1 MNKPKI
7 FEFKYPIVPLN
18 DTIDYFPNLNSY
30 DTNNEL
36 LKDTVRNTVK
46 RETYDIIRKEISK
59 LLLYSVPKVGNIMT
73 KAGFS
78 LNRFGTCM
86 YNEENLLIQN
96 DIYSNQNVLNA
107 YSYCGKRTL
116 ENLMFSK
123 ININNNSTFKRLNNI
138 EQFLEDTPFEQ
149 RYNFTKLDEYIP
161 WYNVNNLLHYSLYF
175 TMDKL
180 NYIISPIETLIVDP
194 IWNNIVEP
202 IWDRAITK
210 AFTIYDDNE
219 PNIRLI
225 KHAATNFG
233 IFRGG
238 SFIFALYQNNELLS
252 ENNIDEFDTSNSIC
266 KLNYDYNGNTSS
278 IKKNILE
285 NNIDKFDTSNSICKL
300 DNDSSNIN
308 EISSAEEGTTK
319 IAQSVIENNEEYNV
333 YKIRLDQLPNE
344 IIPIEKFTEFM
355 NITSITIAILNGF
368 QNWDNMNREQQ
379 ARWLYGT
386 TLSSA
391 TMIGEFRKDIG
402 DFGSASL
409 NIISKLVIN
418 EKLRIEE
425 VAGFMIT
432 EITNFF
438 KVSLPFS
445 VVTITN
451 LVTAIITN
459 SNMGMALCDL
469 AKDVVAISIPVIGQI
484 YGIYKILTGI
494 LQLFNT
500 YNVIQT
506 KIFGIDAL
514 EIDVMHKNLILADD
528 YNYTIINTFFDINI
542 NVHSSGITNHQK
554 NKKIAQAE
562 FIKLFKANAY
572 VCTGFTWQKYVPQD
586 DSQPKKTLYQQYVD
600 LLLTEILNNYWNSV
614 NNLSLEQ
621 IDKIRNLIYRNQKC
635 DVNIFDYLILIWNNW
650 KKYGFNIFSYIFPN
664 DIVKAEPNYWD
675 RHKNENIITFIY
687 NLYILWKTGNEA
699 NSDSMTP
706 EQYQALIIEL
716 NTKRTQQQKDNLSNF
731 EQQETEDSNNG
742 KGKYSR
748 FEIMIYANKKQLEY
762 DISIEAMA
770 QVGGSTVVG
779 SLSNSIVYIDQE
791 IKTINYIGIK
801 KYLKSKIKSNVKMYF
816 ENYSAMVLSSHATLS
831 FCLSKYSETFTKE
844 FLDDYIIPH
853 IALTSNLL
861 VSNINNREMDK
872 EDRIYNFFEGIF
884 KTNIGKLI
892 CFIKKTIINYF
903 SITTDFSVLILNKL
917 AEYGII
923 LNSFVV
929 SYIPILASMIFYRIA
944 RKVILNKNNIPNNF
958 MNNIEIQ
965 TIIDNQSKLILF
977 ENLYNFVSNKKNN
990 FQDRQIAYEKILSIQ
1005 QSINSKFE
1013 YENKHNDYQNNYIT
1027 YENNYNDY
1035 ENNYNDYENNY
1046 NDY

>member
-1 MNKPKI
+1 MNKTNI
-7 FEFKYPIVPLN
+7 FELKYPVIPLI
-18 DTIDYFPNLNSY
+18 DTIDYFPNLSYY

-36 LKDTVRNTVK
+36 LKDTFKNTIK
-46 RETYDIIRKEISK
+46 RETYDLTRKEISK
-59 LLLYSVPKVGNIMT
+59 LLLYIAPKVGNFMT
-73 KAGFS
+73 KVGFS
-78 LNRFGTCM
+78 INRFGTCM

-96 DIYSNQNVLNA
+96 DIYSNENVLNA
-107 YSYCGKRTL
+107 YSYCGKRTF

-194 IWNNIVEP
+194 IWNTIVEP
-202 IWDRAITK
+202 IWDRTITK
-210 AFTIYDDNE
+210 AFTIYE
-219 PNIRLI
+219 MIELNIELI
-225 KHAATNFG
+225 NHATTNFG
-233 IFRGG
+233 IFRGR
-238 SFIFALYQNNELLS
+238 SFIFVLYQNKELLS

-266 KLNYDYNGNTSS
+266 KLDYDYNGNTSS

-285 NNIDKFDTSNSICKL
+285 NNIDEFDTSNNNICKF
-300 DNDSSNIN
+300 DYDSGNIS
-308 EISSAEEGTTK
+308 EISSAEGTTK
-319 IAQSVIENNEEYNV
+319 IVQSVIENNEEYNV
-333 YKIRLDQLPNE
+333 YKIRFDQLPNE
-344 IIPIEKFTEFM
+344 IIPFEKFTEFM

-368 QNWDNMNREQQ
+368 KNWDDMNREQQ

-418 EKLRIEE
+418 EKLRVEE

-445 VVTITN
+445 VGTITN

-469 AKDVVAISIPVIGQI
+469 AKDIVAISIPVIGQI
-484 YGIYKILTGI
+484 YGIYKVLTGI

-514 EIDVMHKNLILADD
+514 EIDGMHKNLILADD
-528 YNYTIINTFFDINI
+528 YKYTVINTFFDINI
-542 NVHSSGITNHQK
+542 SVYSSGSTNHEK